1 MQPFDSID
9 RLEQA
14 SSLDPAVNALSAA
27 LKKVVRPQSLRDLLH
42 GVPIGHSLHAVLV
55 QVPIGTWASAAIL
68 DLVPR
73 TGPAAALLIGTGL
86 VSAVPAA
93 AAGSTDWSEQHPE
106 QQRVGLVHAVANWTG
121 IGLYAASLVARK
133 NGNYGKGKL
142 LAYAGLTSVGLGG
155 VLGGHM
161 SYHQAAGAN
170 HTEHIPHVVPP
181 GWHDLG
187 PLEDLPDGSAA
198 RRMLGEAPV
207 LLLRRG
213 RQVRAMADNCSHLSG
228 PLHEGEVTGDGPDA
242 CISCPWHGSVFRL
255 SDGHVV
261 HGPATAPQP
270 VFQVRVIVDRV
281 EVRLPTAS

>member
-27 LKKVVRPQSLRDLLH
+27 LKKVVRPQALRDLLH

-68 DLVPR
+68 DLVPK

-142 LAYAGLTSVGLGG
+142 LSYAGLTSIGLGG

-170 HTEHIPHVVPP
+170 HVEHIPHVVSP

-187 PLEDLPDGSAA
+187 PLEDLPDGTAV

-207 LLLRRG
+207 FVLRRG

-228 PLHEGEVTGDGPDA
+228 PLHEGEVTGDGSEA
-242 CISCPWHGSVFRL
+242 CVSCPWHGSVFRL

-270 VFQVRVIVDRV
+270 VFEVRVVVDRV
-281 EVRLPTAS
+281 EVRLPNAG